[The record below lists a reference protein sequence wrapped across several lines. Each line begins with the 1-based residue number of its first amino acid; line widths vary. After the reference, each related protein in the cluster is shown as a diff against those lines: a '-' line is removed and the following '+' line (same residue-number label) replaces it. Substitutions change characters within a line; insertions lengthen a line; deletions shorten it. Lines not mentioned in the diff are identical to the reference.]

1 MQKQI
6 NKTKKSS
13 KKGTKTAAKSG
24 SAKKTGRKAGTSKN
38 AKSAIPYEA
47 KKMTVRKKRRKSSR
61 IKQRNQRVFI
71 AVLLIIIV
79 LLAGWIVLNRAG
91 ENGWSIG
98 NFLHNSDDMVSDT
111 EQSEISSGDDSS
123 GGPEQWQKE
132 GAPYIDVELLTPNE
146 YSRPQI
152 PIESVNY
159 IAIHYTANPGAT
171 AIANR
176 NYFENLAN
184 THDTK
189 VSSHFVVGLDGEV
202 VQCIP
207 TSEMSYAT
215 NSRNVDTISIE
226 CCHPDE
232 TGKFNDSTY
241 DSVVKLTAWLCVQF
255 GLTSENV
262 IRHYDVTGKDCPKY
276 YVENPDAWLQMKADI
291 AAQINVD
298 YGLQG

>member
-98 NFLHNSDDMVSDT
+98 DFLHNSDDMVSDT

-176 NYFENLAN
+176 NYFENLAK